1 MIFYLRLPGATPL
14 PKVEP
19 KRPTR
24 EIALSSAQEWMRDTW
39 QMLGVMV
46 GRRVLITAGL
56 VVGLLAS
63 SVGSVYT
70 VHESRARFVELEAL
84 VNQRDALEAEWSRLL
99 LEESA
104 WSAHARIEQ
113 LAGEK
118 YGLRIPDPAQVE
130 VIR

>member
-1 MIFYLRLPGATPL
+1 
-14 PKVEP
+14 
-19 KRPTR
+19 
-24 EIALSSAQEWMRDTW
+24 
-39 QMLGVMV
+39 MLGVMV

-104 WSAHARIEQ
+104 
-113 LAGEK
+113 
-118 YGLRIPDPAQVE
+118 
-130 VIR
+130 